1 MASLRNP
8 LFGSSWHLY
17 FLECSLYVNGDGTLF
32 GVNNACWFV
41 NPGTLNNFWGQMIPN
56 FALVNK
62 NNPTFELVFITGKV
76 SLDIIIF
83 VSLFFTLSLPQTSF
97 HVYVIIRHHHYVVIV
112 ITGASKW
119 ILACMSVKLTTT
131 SPLFSLS
138 PSLSLS
144 VSLPRYFHLLIYL
157 FRINFLASVFEST
170 RFSPYQRERVKCPLF
185 TNKWIGATSR
195 KPVNLTLFLPHSQ
208 SVCLLKLS
216 P

>member
-97 HVYVIIRHHHYVVIV
+97 HVYVIIRHHHYDCHHWSIKVDPRVHV
-112 ITGASKW
+112 SEAYHYFP
-119 ILACMSVKLTTT
+119 
-131 SPLFSLS
+131 PLL
-138 PSLSLS
+138 SLSLS
-144 VSLPRYFHLLIYL
+144 LSLCLSPSILPFTYL
-157 FRINFLASVFEST
+157 FI
-170 RFSPYQRERVKCPLF
+170 
-185 TNKWIGATSR
+185 
-195 KPVNLTLFLPHSQ
+195 
-208 SVCLLKLS
+208 
-216 P
+216 

>member
-1 MASLRNP
+1 
-8 LFGSSWHLY
+8 
-17 FLECSLYVNGDGTLF
+17 
-32 GVNNACWFV
+32 
-41 NPGTLNNFWGQMIPN
+41 MIPH

-119 ILACMSVKLTTT
+119 ILACVSVKLTTT
-131 SPLFSLS
+131 S

-157 FRINFLASVFEST
+157 FRINLLASVFEST
-170 RFSPYQRERVKCPLF
+170 RFSPYQRERVK
-185 TNKWIGATSR
+185 
-195 KPVNLTLFLPHSQ
+195 
-208 SVCLLKLS
+208 
-216 P
+216 